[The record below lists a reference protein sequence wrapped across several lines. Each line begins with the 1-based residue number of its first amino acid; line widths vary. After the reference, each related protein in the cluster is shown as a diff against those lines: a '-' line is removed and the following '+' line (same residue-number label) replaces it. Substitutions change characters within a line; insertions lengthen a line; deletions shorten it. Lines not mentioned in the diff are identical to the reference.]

1 MLPVQRLDSILQV
14 VREKGYAAIDE
25 LVTLTGT
32 SESTVRRDLKDLVNT
47 SQIRL
52 TRGGA
57 VYVGTELSGFE
68 ERRTSASEE
77 KIKVGQAAAD
87 LIESEETVLLDGG
100 TTTLEVA
107 RHLNG
112 KAVRIVTNSLPVVN
126 LLAGSPNIDLTFLGG
141 YIYPKTG
148 VALGDLT
155 IDALK
160 RVRARKLVMS
170 VGGIN
175 EQGLFNSN
183 LLLVATE
190 LQMIEAADEVVV
202 VTDSS
207 KFGRSE
213 LAHLCP
219 LEVIDTI
226 VVDKGLSEEWRSILR
241 RSNIEIVIAN

>member
-1 MLPVQRLDSILQV
+1 MLPAQRLDSILQAV
-14 VREKGYAAIDE
+14 QQQGYATIDE
-25 LVTLTGT
+25 LVALTST
-32 SESTVRRDLKDLVNT
+32 SESTVRRDLKDLVNNA
-47 SQIRL
+47 QIRL

-57 VYVGTELSGFE
+57 VYVGTALSGFE
-68 ERRTSASEE
+68 ERRSSASEE
-77 KIKVGQAAAD
+77 KIKIGRVAAE
-87 LIESEETVLLDGG
+87 LIESEETILLDGG

-112 KAVRIVTNSLPVVN
+112 KSVRIVTNSLPVVN
-126 LLAGSPNIDLTFLGG
+126 QLAGSPNIDLTFLGG

-155 IDALK
+155 IEALK

-202 VTDSS
+202 VADSH

-213 LAHLCP
+213 LARLCP
-219 LEVIDTI
+219 LEAIDTI
-226 VVDKGLSEEWRSILR
+226 VVDAGLTEEWRTILKR
-241 RSNIEIVIAN
+241 NDIEIVIAE

>member
-1 MLPVQRLDSILQV
+1 MLAAQRLDSILQTV
-14 VREKGYAAIDE
+14 QEKGYATIDE
-25 LVTLTGT
+25 LVALTGT
-32 SESTVRRDLKDLVNT
+32 SESTVRRDLKDLVT
-47 SQIRL
+47 TGQVRF

-57 VYVGTELSGFE
+57 VYVGTALSGFE
-68 ERRTSASEE
+68 ERRSSASEE
-77 KIKVGQAAAD
+77 KIKVGRAAAE
-87 LIESEETVLLDGG
+87 LIDPEETILLDGG

-112 KAVRIVTNSLPVVN
+112 KSVRIVTNSLPVVN
-126 LLAGSPNIDLTFLGG
+126 QLAGSPNIDLTFLGG

-155 IDALK
+155 IEALK
-160 RVRARKLVMS
+160 LVRARKLVMS

-190 LQMIEAADEVVV
+190 RQMIEAADEVVV
-202 VTDSS
+202 VADSQ

-213 LAHLCP
+213 LAHLCS
-219 LEVIDTI
+219 LD
-226 VVDKGLSEEWRSILR
+226 VVDTVVVDAGLTDEWRKILQR
-241 RSNIEIVIAN
+241 NEIEIVIAE

>member
-1 MLPVQRLDSILQV
+1 MLPEQRLDSILQAV
-14 VREKGYAAIDE
+14 QEKGYATIDE
-25 LVTLTGT
+25 LVELTGT
-32 SESTVRRDLKDLVNT
+32 SESTVRRDLKDLVAT
-47 SQIRL
+47 GQVRF

-57 VYVGTELSGFE
+57 VYVGTALSGFE
-68 ERRTSASEE
+68 ERTSSASLE
-77 KIKVGQAAAD
+77 KTKVGKAAAE
-87 LIESEETVLLDGG
+87 LIDPEETILLDGG

-112 KAVRIVTNSLPVVN
+112 KPVRVVTNSLPVVN
-126 LLAGSPNIDLTFLGG
+126 QLAGSPNIDLTFLGG

-155 IDALK
+155 IEALK

-175 EQGLFNSN
+175 EEGLFNSN

-190 LQMIEAADEVVV
+190 RQMIEAADEVVV
-202 VTDSS
+202 VADSQ

-219 LEVIDTI
+219 LD
-226 VVDKGLSEEWRSILR
+226 VVDTVVVDDGLTDEWRKTLKR
-241 RSNIEIVIAN
+241 NGIEIVIAD